1 MVSNMRKMYEA
12 VTCKSGFSVSIEAN
26 ETSYCNPRTNSA
38 EKYSEVELGFPSAE
52 EDMILKWAE
61 DPENP
66 CDTVYGYVPVTVVNL
81 VIAKHGGAVSG
92 TAPPGV
98 ILLSAV

>member
-1 MVSNMRKMYEA
+1 
-12 VTCKSGFSVSIEAN
+12 
-26 ETSYCNPRTNSA
+26 
-38 EKYSEVELGFPSAE
+38 
-52 EDMILKWAE
+52 MILKWAE